1 MISKEGIVNSRK
13 GFTLIELIMVIVILG
28 ILAAVAIPQFFN
40 LQVNAKDAAE
50 QGVLGGVRAGIATV
64 HANNLANNIAPVYPA
79 TLDSATNGACAV
91 GNECFTAV
99 LDQGG
104 IDGNGWTRV
113 SGTSYTHA
121 GTNTSTYTYTPATGS
136 FACTGVNCP

>member
-1 MISKEGIVNSRK
+1 MKKEINNQK

-40 LQVNAKDAAE
+40 LQTNAQDSSE

-64 HANNLANNIAPVYPA
+64 HANTLAGGGSGFPA
-79 TLDSATNGACAV
+79 TLDSANNAACSA
-91 GNECFTAV
+91 NNACFTAV

-104 IDGNGWTRV
+104 ITGNGWTRA
-113 SGTSYTHA
+113 SNTSYTHT
-121 GTNTSTYTYTPATGS
+121 GNGTSTYTYDPSAGS
-136 FACTGVNCP
+136 FLCTANCP